1 MNAPYSNLEP
11 FQKDVLRNSLMDQL
25 TPIQEE
31 QVKRGKN
38 DFAIYFNDV
47 DRINEAF
54 QKELI
59 DMTALYPNTSEG
71 NRNMYDRYRQL
82 KRYRRGQLYE
92 IGYDVEF
99 DEPEPSDVE
108 SKNTLNKYYKM
119 FDSVRIAGT
128 QLIDWDRWE
137 IEYEK
142 LNNSLTLDQQ
152 LVIARNTSR
161 LPIPYQFLE
170 RIKYLGEAKEY
181 KRIMK
186 AQQLREDY
194 FIAQGRED
202 LASKARD
209 LFLMQ

>member
-1 MNAPYSNLEP
+1 MPSISSPLS
-11 FQKDVLRNSLMDQL
+11 FLFKIM
-25 TPIQEE
+25 TT
-31 QVKRGKN
+31 
-38 DFAIYFNDV
+38 
-47 DRINEAF
+47 

-59 DMTALYPNTSEG
+59 DMTALYPNTPEG

-82 KRYRRGQLYE
+82 KSYRRGQLYE

-108 SKNTLNKYYKM
+108 SKITLNKYYKM